1 MILRHLGSDRKKH
14 QEDKAEG
21 ATGSSNGSAAAAA
34 AAGLDGIWVCVCV
47 CVCQGNGLA
56 SWLIHL
62 LWQMDVGV
70 PTRNFL
76 CFSFV
81 K

>member
-1 MILRHLGSDRKKH
+1 M
-14 QEDKAEG
+14 
-21 ATGSSNGSAAAAA
+21 TGRNTKRMRQKGQQAVVIVVLLLLLLLLVWMEF
-34 AAGLDGIWVCVCV
+34 GCV

-56 SWLIHL
+56 KWLIHL

-70 PTRNFL
+70 PARNFL